1 MTNIHHKVMRRVY
14 YIYTLRHLKHPLS
27 VHGTVVAVC
36 LLALS
41 RVVSI
46 PDVFANMLEV
56 RVGDLAG
63 FWVGAFSNTGTVTLV
78 LVGVIILMA
87 LSLPWRIKSYE
98 MDELTLRMN

>member
-1 MTNIHHKVMRRVY
+1 MTNIHHKIMRRVY

-27 VHGTVVAVC
+27 VHSAVVAVC
-36 LLALS
+36 LLVLS

-56 RVGDLAG
+56 RVGELAN
-63 FWVGAFSNTGTVTLV
+63 FWINAFLNTRTMTLV
-78 LVGVIILMA
+78 LVGVIMLMA

-98 MDELTLRMN
+98 MDELMFRVN